1 MKEDLNRITRSFLMG
16 ESYDPT
22 VLSSIQMIFE
32 MLNGLRITSQRD
44 TNRIEVAKEQ
54 VVKVRRHVKRIEER
68 NKRLEEIKE
77 KRLSFLKQ
85 KKDKEEIEKE
95 EDMEDDTVW
104 ESLVR
109 LHNRPR

>member
-54 VVKVRRHVKRIEER
+54 VVKVRRHVKRLEER
-68 NKRLEEIKE
+68 NRNLEEQVQVLEEQVKVLE
-77 KRLSFLKQ
+77 ETKVS
-85 KKDKEEIEKE
+85 KKK
-95 EDMEDDTVW
+95 
-104 ESLVR
+104 
-109 LHNRPR
+109 

>member
-32 MLNGLRITSQRD
+32 MLNELRITSQRD

-68 NKRLEEIKE
+68 NRSLEEQVQVLEEQVKVLE
-77 KRLSFLKQ
+77 ETKVS
-85 KKDKEEIEKE
+85 KKK
-95 EDMEDDTVW
+95 
-104 ESLVR
+104 
-109 LHNRPR
+109 

>member
-68 NKRLEEIKE
+68 NRSLEEQIQVLEEQVKVLE
-77 KRLSFLKQ
+77 ETKVS
-85 KKDKEEIEKE
+85 KKK
-95 EDMEDDTVW
+95 
-104 ESLVR
+104 
-109 LHNRPR
+109 

>member
-54 VVKVRRHVKRIEER
+54 VVKVRRHVKRLEER
-68 NKRLEEIKE
+68 NRSLEEQVQVLEEQVKVLE
-77 KRLSFLKQ
+77 ETKVS
-85 KKDKEEIEKE
+85 KKK
-95 EDMEDDTVW
+95 
-104 ESLVR
+104 
-109 LHNRPR
+109 

>member
-22 VLSSIQMIFE
+22 VLSSIQMVFE

-54 VVKVRRHVKRIEER
+54 VVKVRRHVKRLEER
-68 NKRLEEIKE
+68 NRSLEEQIQVLEEQVKVLE
-77 KRLSFLKQ
+77 ETKVS
-85 KKDKEEIEKE
+85 KKK
-95 EDMEDDTVW
+95 
-104 ESLVR
+104 
-109 LHNRPR
+109 

>member
-54 VVKVRRHVKRIEER
+54 VVKVRRHVKRLEER
-68 NKRLEEIKE
+68 NRSLEEQIQVLEEQVKVLEE
-77 KRLSFLKQ
+77 KKVS
-85 KKDKEEIEKE
+85 KKK
-95 EDMEDDTVW
+95 
-104 ESLVR
+104 
-109 LHNRPR
+109 

>member
-68 NKRLEEIKE
+68 NRNLEEQIQVLEEQVKVLE
-77 KRLSFLKQ
+77 ETKVS
-85 KKDKEEIEKE
+85 KKK
-95 EDMEDDTVW
+95 
-104 ESLVR
+104 
-109 LHNRPR
+109 

>member
-68 NKRLEEIKE
+68 NRNLEEQVQVLEEQVKVLE
-77 KRLSFLKQ
+77 ETKVS
-85 KKDKEEIEKE
+85 KKK
-95 EDMEDDTVW
+95 
-104 ESLVR
+104 
-109 LHNRPR
+109 

>member
-54 VVKVRRHVKRIEER
+54 VVKVRRHVKRLEER
-68 NKRLEEIKE
+68 NRGLEEQIQVLEEQVKVLE
-77 KRLSFLKQ
+77 ETKVS
-85 KKDKEEIEKE
+85 KKK
-95 EDMEDDTVW
+95 
-104 ESLVR
+104 
-109 LHNRPR
+109 

>member
-1 MKEDLNRITRSFLMG
+1 MKEDLNRITRGFLMG

-54 VVKVRRHVKRIEER
+54 VVKVRRHVKRLEER
-68 NKRLEEIKE
+68 NRGLEEQIQVLEEQVKVLE
-77 KRLSFLKQ
+77 ETKVS
-85 KKDKEEIEKE
+85 KKK
-95 EDMEDDTVW
+95 
-104 ESLVR
+104 
-109 LHNRPR
+109 

>member
-16 ESYDPT
+16 ENYDPT

-54 VVKVRRHVKRIEER
+54 VVKVRRHVKR
-68 NKRLEEIKE
+68 LEYDW
-77 KRLSFLKQ
+77 RSW
-85 KKDKEEIEKE
+85 
-95 EDMEDDTVW
+95 TH
-104 ESLVR
+104 ESSL
-109 LHNRPR
+109 

>member
-68 NKRLEEIKE
+68 NRSLEEQVQVLEEQVKVLE
-77 KRLSFLKQ
+77 ETKVS
-85 KKDKEEIEKE
+85 KKK
-95 EDMEDDTVW
+95 
-104 ESLVR
+104 
-109 LHNRPR
+109 